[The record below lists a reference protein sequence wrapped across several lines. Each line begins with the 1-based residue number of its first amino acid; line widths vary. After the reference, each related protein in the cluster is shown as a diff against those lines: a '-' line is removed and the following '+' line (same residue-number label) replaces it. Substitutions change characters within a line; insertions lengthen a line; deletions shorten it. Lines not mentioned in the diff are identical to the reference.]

1 MDAVSILKTAFEAV
15 PWFIPL
21 VALCTI
27 MKK

>member
-15 PWFIPL
+15 PWFLPL
-21 VALCTI
+21 VVLCAI